1 MSVSFHH
8 VFLLM
13 LLAYLSTAAGL
24 LLPAVAFCLQQ
35 APTTVV
41 HDASTGTAVPYASIG
56 VQGKPIGTVAD
67 AQGHFALAQLAAAAP
82 TDTVV
87 VSCVGYQAY
96 KAVAAE
102 FSRQADIKLVPQ
114 PQVLGEAK
122 VHAASWRRQRLGR
135 DGAWGFTFYNFH
147 LATDKTTASIPGR
160 EVGTILHVRPGSYL
174 EDAHVYFGQRNYKN
188 LRFRLNVRTLDAD
201 DHPAA
206 SLLTQDV
213 QFTVPDE
220 THGWQHIDLKPYN
233 VCVGNNKRVAVT
245 IEWLDGLETRDRDDE
260 NQWNVLLIPAALSA
274 THRMV
279 FRDKSED
286 KWHVQAVN
294 LSLYVTEASPRT

>member
-1 MSVSFHH
+1 
-8 VFLLM
+8 M
-13 LLAYLSTAAGL
+13 LLPCFSTAAGL
-24 LLPAVAFCLQQ
+24 LLSAVTFYFQQ
-35 APTTVV
+35 DPTTVV
-41 HDASTGTAVPYASIG
+41 HDASTGTAVPYASVG

-67 AQGHFALAQLAAAAP
+67 AQGHVALDQLAAAAP
-82 TDTVV
+82 TDTIV
-87 VSCVGYQAY
+87 VSCVGYQSY
-96 KAVAAE
+96 KVVATE
-102 FSRQADIKLVPQ
+102 FSHRSEIKLVAQ

-122 VHAASWRRQRLGR
+122 VNAASWRRQRLGR

-188 LRFRLNVRTLDAD
+188 LRFRLNVRTLDAQ

-213 QFTVPDE
+213 QFTVPDDA
-220 THGWQHIDLKPYN
+220 TGWQHINLKPYD
-233 VCVGNNKRVAVT
+233 VSVGNNKRVAVT
-245 IEWLDGLETRDRDDE
+245 IEWLDGLETRDRADK

-286 KWHVQAVN
+286 QWHVQAVN
-294 LSLYVTEASPRT
+294 LSLYVTAASPRD